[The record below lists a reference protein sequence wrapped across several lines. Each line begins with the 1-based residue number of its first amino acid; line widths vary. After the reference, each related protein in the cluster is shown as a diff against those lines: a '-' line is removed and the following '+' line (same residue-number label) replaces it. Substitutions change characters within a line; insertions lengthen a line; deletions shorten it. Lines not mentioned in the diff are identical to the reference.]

1 MQQNQRDSLLSVL
14 QVAFRWRKTIRNV
27 CILALVGSIGIS
39 LLLKNYYQ
47 ATTSFYP
54 GSAQLFSPELTFG
67 STGQV
72 QDYFGGDR
80 ELDRIIQISNSP
92 EMVDFMVTKF
102 NLYDHY
108 DIDSTAKFASYKV
121 RQRFGRLY
129 IAEKNKNAAV
139 EISVEDTDPQ
149 MAADMANAAREHVN
163 DIAARLVKE
172 SQADLLSAFQTNLQR
187 KYGELKILSDS
198 VQRIQR
204 EYGIYDVGIQGSQMT
219 SALIGARM
227 EVTKNRARL
236 EILDGN
242 PLVAKDTVELIKA
255 ELRAYERQLA
265 ELQQPSMA
273 DKGLTLNRI
282 NEVMPRI
289 NILSD
294 MHYQAR
300 KQMTY
305 DLERYNQILAAYKT
319 QIQAIHVVQRA
330 DVPLIKSRPSRS
342 IIVIASVVAAFLFS
356 ILGALLAEVYRDLRW
371 RDITD
376 ERKPIFE

>member
-1 MQQNQRDSLLSVL
+1 MQQNQRDNLISVL
-14 QVAFRWRKTIRNV
+14 KIAYRWRKTIRNV

-39 LLLKNYYQ
+39 LLLSNYYQ

-67 STGQV
+67 YTSQV

-80 ELDRIIQISNSP
+80 ELDRIIQIANSA
-92 EMVDFMVTKF
+92 ELTEFMVEKF

-108 DIDSTAKFASYKV
+108 KIDSTAKFGPYKV
-121 RQRFGRLY
+121 RKEFRKLY
-129 IAEKNKNAAV
+129 LAEKNKNAAV
-139 EISVEDTDPQ
+139 EISVEDTDPK
-149 MAADMANAAREHVN
+149 MAADMANAAREQVN
-163 DIAARLVKE
+163 SIAARLVKE
-172 SQADLLSAFQTNLQR
+172 SQADLLSTFQTNLER
-187 KYGELKILSDS
+187 KRGELKMLSDS
-198 VQRIQR
+198 VQFIQR

-219 SALIGARM
+219 SALTSARM

-265 ELQQPSMA
+265 ELQQPSLA

-282 NEVMPRI
+282 NEIMPRI

-319 QIQAIHVVQRA
+319 PIQAVHVVERA
-330 DVPLIKSRPSRS
+330 DIPLIKSRPARS
-342 IIVIASVVAAFLFS
+342 IIVIASVMAAFLFS
-356 ILGALLAEVYRDLRW
+356 VLGALLAEAYRDLRW

-376 ERKPIFE
+376 ETKPVFE